1 MHMNG
6 CAEIEGWQVSLPSGY
21 QHFQFQN
28 FNFKFSV
35 AMLRLTS
42 IQALQVIDHNFAT
55 DFSI

>member
-1 MHMNG
+1 MHG

-35 AMLRLTS
+35 AVLRLTS